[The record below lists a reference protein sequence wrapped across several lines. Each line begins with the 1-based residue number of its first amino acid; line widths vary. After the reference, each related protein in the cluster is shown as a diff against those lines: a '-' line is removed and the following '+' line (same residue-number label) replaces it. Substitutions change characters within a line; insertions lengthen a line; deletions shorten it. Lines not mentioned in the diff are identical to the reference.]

1 MQIGSADGHDRLGN
15 TRIHRGTGPRSLC
28 RAFFAL
34 YRSNL
39 MAWKGSPF
47 VNALFLDD
55 PAVPTRRPWAGQAF
69 DGQEGVLNRGAT
81 VLPVARPG
89 HHACWG
95 CSRRAVNGHLPACV
109 TVADTSAEAA
119 AAFRALT

>member
-1 MQIGSADGHDRLGN
+1 MWRALLGLHDRAQVLHLLCTLN
-15 TRIHRGTGPRSLC
+15 RWCCRSLLVNVTCSRPDAGPRSLC

-47 VNALFLDD
+47 VSALFLDD

-69 DGQEGVLNRGAT
+69 DGQEG
-81 VLPVARPG
+81 AR
-89 HHACWG
+89 
-95 CSRRAVNGHLPACV
+95 NGDVFA
-109 TVADTSAEAA
+109 
-119 AAFRALT
+119 